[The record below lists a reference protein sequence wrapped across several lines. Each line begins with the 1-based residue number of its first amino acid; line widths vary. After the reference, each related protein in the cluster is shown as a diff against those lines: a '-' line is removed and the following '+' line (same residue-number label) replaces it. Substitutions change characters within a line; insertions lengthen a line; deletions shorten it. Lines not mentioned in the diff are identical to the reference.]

1 MPQAL
6 RLATPGEAGY
16 RTLSLTNSGEQ
27 STELAEFRGVREDG
41 RVAGVADTEPG
52 SGTAGFF
59 AADAGVGRDMAAV
72 DWAATPLGPPGSWPQ
87 SLQTAV
93 GILLS
98 SRFPMWMAWGPR
110 LTFFCNAAYRR
121 DTLGR
126 KYPWALGRPASEVWE
141 EIWDDIGPRIDSV
154 LATATATW
162 DEGLLLF
169 LERSGYPEETYHTFS
184 YSPLR
189 DDDDAVVGM
198 LCVVSEDTERVIG
211 ERRMATLRDLG
222 SDLSVVRTEQESLE
236 FAGRQLDLNRED
248 LPFTLTYLF
257 DDEGATARLAA
268 TTGIAAGHPAAPA
281 TVTVGDPDAGWPV
294 AALLRGEPALVD
306 LKGTRFA
313 GLPGGAWSE
322 PPVQALVAPL
332 VQQGGTPYGF
342 LVAALNRY
350 RALDEGYRAFIGLV
364 AAHLAAQVASARSYH
379 AQQRRAEELAELD
392 RAKTTFFS
400 NISHEFR
407 TPLTLI
413 MGPVQELR
421 RLLAGAEPR
430 VREELEVIHR
440 NARRLGRL
448 VNTLL
453 DFSRIEAG
461 RMQASYEPAD
471 IAQLTAELA
480 SVFRSAVDRA
490 GLTFEVDCPPLPEP
504 VYLDRGMWEKVVL
517 NLLSNALKFTFDGSI
532 RVAVRAAGGDA
543 VVTVADTGV
552 GVPEQEMPRLFER
565 FHRIENT
572 RSRSNEGSGIGL
584 ALVQELVQL
593 HGGTITA
600 SSTEGTGTVF
610 TIRLPFGPAHLP
622 AGALVPAGSAATI
635 SATADPFV
643 QEALRWVP
651 GTAQGGDGGTAPR
664 PAPESVTPGSD
675 AVLAAQLGHGLP
687 ARVLVADDNADMR
700 DYLARLLRAAG
711 YQVAT
716 VTDGQ
721 AALDAVRADAVDLV
735 ISDVMMPRLDGLG
748 LVAALRADARTA
760 AVPVLL
766 LSARAGQESSVEGLR
781 AGADDYLVKPFSAVD
796 LLARV
801 RSNLEMARFRNRE
814 SQFRRTLIDSLQ
826 EGFFVTD
833 EEGTILEANQ
843 AFLTLVGYGP
853 DGFPY
858 RWPHPWVPDPVA
870 DPDGAAAMARA
881 YAEYT
886 RNGGGRYTVPA
897 RHRDGHTV
905 WLACSS
911 ASVPSPDGPGC
922 LFVGTAR
929 DVTAERLAGQRE
941 ATLAG
946 FAAAL
951 AAAGEISEML
961 TTAAREIAAAVRAS
975 QVTTALWSSDGSRAI
990 TRWPPSAQAQGA
1002 SAAVIG
1008 ALDAIRH
1015 ELAAS
1020 VAVLPGDE
1028 GARLLAAPLDGTRS
1042 SAITAEFPGGAPVS
1056 AEARELFSI
1065 LTSHLAQVLAKA
1077 RDYEQAR
1084 AVALTLQHAILAPT
1098 ELPHGFAARYTPA
1111 VPPLEVGG
1119 DWYDV
1124 VPLPGQRIGIV
1135 VGDCVG
1141 RGLPAAAVMGQ
1152 LRSASQAVLLRA
1164 SGPAEALSDLDT
1176 FASRIPGAECTTVFC
1191 AIIDPAAG
1199 TVTYSCAGHPPP
1211 ILVTASGEHELLE
1224 QALSLP
1230 LGMLPADWRR
1240 GQATAT
1246 LPPGA
1251 TLLLYT
1257 DGLVERRNQSLDKG
1271 IEAAAVT
1278 TAQRA
1283 RDHPDQVADHVMST
1297 MTPAAGYDDDV
1308 AVLIYRHPPAPLT
1321 VQVAADDPSC
1331 LALLRAR
1338 LRQWLPAAGI
1348 GAAEATDLMIAAG
1361 EAAANAVE
1369 HATSGRPA
1377 AAPRVQ
1383 ITLTASAAR
1392 DAIRLTVADTG
1403 TWRPPPADREP
1414 PAPDTRGHGII
1425 FMHALMDDVNIDSSP
1440 HGTTVTLTKDL
1451 KP

>member
-1 MPQAL
+1 VAL
-6 RLATPGEAGY
+6 A
-16 RTLSLTNSGEQ
+16 
-27 STELAEFRGVREDG
+27 
-41 RVAGVADTEPG
+41 ADAEPG
-52 SGTAGFF
+52 SEATGAF
-59 AADAGVGRDMAAV
+59 AADEEVGRDLAAV
-72 DWAATPLGPPGSWPQ
+72 DWAATPLGLPESWPQ
-87 SLQTAV
+87 SLRTAV
-93 GILLS
+93 DILLS
-98 SRFPMWMAWGPR
+98 SRFSMWMAWGPR

-121 DTLGR
+121 NTLGR

-141 EIWDDIGPRIDSV
+141 EIWDDIGPRIDTV
-154 LATATATW
+154 LATGKATW
-162 DEGLLLF
+162 DEALLLF

-189 DDDDAVVGM
+189 DDAGAVVGM
-198 LCVVSEDTERVIG
+198 LCVVSEDTERVVG

-222 SDLSVVRTEQESLE
+222 SDPSVVRTEQETLE
-236 FAGRQLDLNRED
+236 FAGRQLDRNRLD

-257 DDEGATARLAA
+257 DHDHAVARLAGS
-268 TTGIAAGHPAAPA
+268 TGIAAGHPAAPA
-281 TVTVGDPDAGWPV
+281 VLAPEDPDPGWPV
-294 AALLRGEPALVD
+294 AALLRGESALVD
-306 LKGTRFA
+306 LDQARFP
-313 GLPGGAWSE
+313 GLPAGAWSE
-322 PPVQALVAPL
+322 PPVQALLAPL
-332 VQQGGTPYGF
+332 AQQGGAPYGF

-350 RALDEGYRAFIGLV
+350 RPLEEDYRAFAGLV
-364 AAHLAAQVASARSYH
+364 AGHLAAGIAGARSYQH
-379 AQQRRAEELAELD
+379 QQRRAEELAELD

-400 NISHEFR
+400 NVSHEFR

-413 MGPVQELR
+413 MGPVQELQ
-421 RLLAGAEPR
+421 RLLMDADPQ
-430 VREELEVIHR
+430 VREELAVISR
-440 NARRLGRL
+440 NGLRLGRL

-471 IAQLTAELA
+471 IAQVTAELA
-480 SVFRSAVDRA
+480 SVFRSAIDRA
-490 GLTFEVDCPPLPEP
+490 GLAFEVDCPPLPEP
-504 VYLDRGMWEKVVL
+504 VYLDPGMWEKVVL
-517 NLLSNALKFTFDGSI
+517 NLLSNALKFTFDGRI
-532 RVAVRAAGGDA
+532 RISARAEGGQAVI
-543 VVTVADTGV
+543 TVADTGI

-565 FHRIENT
+565 FHRIENA

-600 SSTEGTGTVF
+600 ASTEGEGTTF
-610 TIRLPFGPAHLP
+610 TIRLPSGHAHLP
-622 AGALVPAGSAATI
+622 AGALVPVGHATTV

-643 QEALRWVP
+643 QEALRWLP
-651 GTAQGGDGGTAPR
+651 GTLQDGDDGTGTPPMPAEIASGGATDPL
-664 PAPESVTPGSD
+664 PQPG
-675 AVLAAQLGHGLP
+675 HPLP

-700 DYLARLLRAAG
+700 EYLARLLRTAG
-711 YQVAT
+711 YQVTT

-721 AALDAVRADAVDLV
+721 AALDAVRAAIPDLV

-748 LVAALRADARTA
+748 LVTALRADARTA

-766 LSARAGQESSVEGLR
+766 LSARAGQEASVEGLR
-781 AGADDYLVKPFSAVD
+781 AGADDYLVKPFSAVE

-801 RSNLEMARFRNRE
+801 RSNLGMARFRNRE

-843 AFLTLVGYGP
+843 AFLALVGYSP
-853 DGFPY
+853 DGLPF
-858 RWPHPWVPDPVA
+858 RWPHPWIPDPGA
-870 DPDGAAAMARA
+870 DPDGWALTARA
-881 YAEYT
+881 FTDYQ
-886 RNGGGRYTVPA
+886 RHGGGRYTIQV
-897 RHRDGHTV
+897 RHRDGRAV

-911 ASVPSPDGPGC
+911 ASLPSPDGRGR
-922 LFVGTAR
+922 LFVGTTR

-951 AAAGEISEML
+951 AASGEISELL
-961 TTAAREIAAAVRAS
+961 TTAAREIAAAVHAS
-975 QVTTALWSSDGSRAI
+975 QVTTALWSSDDKPAVTG
-990 TRWPPSAQAQGA
+990 WPRLAPGQGA
-1002 SAAVIG
+1002 SAAVTG
-1008 ALDAIRH
+1008 ALDDIRH
-1015 ELAAS
+1015 QPAAS

-1028 GARLLAAPLDGTRS
+1028 GTSLLAAPLDGTGS
-1042 SAITAEFPGGAPVS
+1042 SAIAAEFPAGRLLS
-1056 AEARELFSI
+1056 AEVRELFSV

-1084 AVALTLQHAILAPT
+1084 AVALTLQHAILGPT

-1124 VPLPGQRIGIV
+1124 IPLPGQRTGV
-1135 VGDCVG
+1135 VAGDCVG

-1164 SGPAEALSDLDT
+1164 PGPAEALTDLDT
-1176 FASRIPGAECTTVFC
+1176 FASRIPGAECASVFC
-1191 AIIDPAAG
+1191 AILDPAAG

-1211 ILVTASGEHELLE
+1211 ILVTDGASYQLLD
-1224 QALSLP
+1224 QARSLP
-1230 LGMLPADWRR
+1230 LAMLPDDWRR
-1240 GQATAT
+1240 TQATAT

-1251 TLLLYT
+1251 TLMLYT

-1271 IEAAAVT
+1271 IDAAAVT
-1278 TAQRA
+1278 VAEHAQ
-1283 RDHPDQVADHVMST
+1283 DHPDEVADRVMSA
-1297 MTPAAGYDDDV
+1297 MTPAAGYEDDV

-1321 VQVAADDPSC
+1321 AQITADEPSG
-1331 LALLRAR
+1331 LALLRAK

-1348 GAAEATDLMIAAG
+1348 GSREATDIMIAAG
-1361 EAAANAVE
+1361 EATGNAVE
-1369 HATSGRPA
+1369 HGTADRPA
-1377 AAPRVQ
+1377 GAAPVQ
-1383 ITLTASAAR
+1383 ISLTARAAHNM
-1392 DAIRLTVADTG
+1392 IQLTITDTG
-1403 TWRPPPADREP
+1403 SWRSPPADREQP
-1414 PAPDTRGHGII
+1414 GPGTRGHGII
-1425 FMHALMDDVNIDSSP
+1425 FMHALMDDVTIHPSE

>member
-1 MPQAL
+1 MAL
-6 RLATPGEAGY
+6 T
-16 RTLSLTNSGEQ
+16 
-27 STELAEFRGVREDG
+27 
-41 RVAGVADTEPG
+41 ADAEPG
-52 SGTAGFF
+52 SGAAGLF
-59 AADAGVGRDMAAV
+59 AADEEVGRDLAAV
-72 DWAATPLGPPGSWPQ
+72 DWAATPLGLPGSWPQ

-93 GILLS
+93 DILLS
-98 SRFPMWMAWGPR
+98 SRFSMWMAWGAQ

-121 DTLGR
+121 HTLGR
-126 KYPWALGRPASEVWE
+126 KYPWALGRPASEVWA
-141 EIWDDIGPRIDSV
+141 EIWDDIGPRIDTV
-154 LATATATW
+154 LATGKATW
-162 DEGLLLF
+162 DEALLLF
-169 LERSGYPEETYHTFS
+169 LERSGYSEESYHTFS

-189 DDDDAVVGM
+189 DDAGVVVGM

-222 SDLSVVRTEQESLE
+222 SDPSVVRTEQETLD
-236 FAGRQLDLNRED
+236 FTGRQLDRNRRD

-257 DDEGATARLAA
+257 GDDGAAARLAGS
-268 TTGIAAGHPAAPA
+268 TGIAAGRPAAPA
-281 TVTVGDPDAGWPV
+281 AVAAGDPDPVWPV
-294 AALLRGEPALVD
+294 AALLQGESALVS
-306 LKGTRFA
+306 LASARFA
-313 GLPGGAWSE
+313 GRPAGAWSE

-332 VQQGGTPYGF
+332 ARHGGRPYGF

-350 RALDEGYRAFIGLV
+350 RPLDEGYRAFIGLV
-364 AAHLAAQVASARSYH
+364 AGHLAAGIASARSYQD
-379 AQQRRAEELAELD
+379 QQRRAEELAELD

-421 RLLAGAEPR
+421 RQLADADPQL
-430 VREELEVIHR
+430 REELEVISR
-440 NARRLGRL
+440 NGLRLGKL
-448 VNTLL
+448 VNMLL

-471 IAQLTAELA
+471 IAQVTAELA

-490 GLTFEVDCPPLPEP
+490 GLAFKVDCPPLPEP

-517 NLLSNALKFTFDGSI
+517 NLLSNALKFTFDGSVRI
-532 RVAVRAAGGDA
+532 AVRAEGGQA
-543 VVTVADTGV
+543 VVTVADTGI
-552 GVPEQEMPRLFER
+552 GVPAREMPRLFER

-600 SSTEGTGTVF
+600 SSTEGAGTTF
-610 TIRLPFGPAHLP
+610 TIRLPFGHAHLP
-622 AGALVPAGSAATI
+622 ADALVPAGHAATV
-635 SATADPFV
+635 SASADPFV
-643 QEALRWVP
+643 QEALRWLP
-651 GTAQGGDGGTAPR
+651 GTAQDGGGTGMR
-664 PAPESVTPGSD
+664 PVHEEITPGND
-675 AVLAAQLGHGLP
+675 ADLPAQAGRALP

-700 DYLARLLRAAG
+700 EYLARLLRSAG
-711 YQVAT
+711 YQVTT

-721 AALDAVRADAVDLV
+721 AALDAVRAGAPELV

-748 LVAALRADARTA
+748 LVTALRADARTA

-766 LSARAGQESSVEGLR
+766 LSARAGQEASIEGLQS
-781 AGADDYLVKPFSAVD
+781 GADDYLVKPFSAAE
-796 LLARV
+796 LLARARASV
-801 RSNLEMARFRNRE
+801 ELARFRNRE
-814 SQFRRTLIDSLQ
+814 SQFRRTLIDALQ
-826 EGFFVTD
+826 EGFFLTD
-833 EEGTILEANQ
+833 QEGTILEANQ
-843 AFLTLVGYGP
+843 AFLVLVGYGP
-853 DGFPY
+853 DGLPF
-858 RWPHPWVPDPVA
+858 RWPHPWVPDPGA
-870 DPDGAAAMARA
+870 DPDGWAVMAQAFDDYMRS
-881 YAEYT
+881 
-886 RNGGGRYTVPA
+886 GGGRYTVPV
-897 RHRDGHTV
+897 RHRDGHTI

-911 ASVPSPDGPGC
+911 ASLPSRDGRGR

-929 DVTAERLAGQRE
+929 DVTAERLAAQRE

-961 TTAAREIAAAVRAS
+961 TTAAREIAAAVHAS
-975 QVTTALWSSDGSRAI
+975 QVTTALWSSDDNPAI
-990 TRWPPSAQAQGA
+990 TGWPRPAPGQGA
-1002 SAAVIG
+1002 SAAVTG
-1008 ALDAIRH
+1008 ALDVVRH
-1015 ELAAS
+1015 QPAAS

-1028 GARLLAAPLDGTRS
+1028 GACLLAAPLDGTGS
-1042 SAITAEFPGGAPVS
+1042 SAIAAEFPAGRPVS
-1056 AEARELFSI
+1056 TEVRELFSV

-1077 RDYEQAR
+1077 RDYEQTR

-1124 VPLPGQRIGIV
+1124 IPLPGQRTGV
-1135 VGDCVG
+1135 VAGDCVG

-1164 SGPAEALSDLDT
+1164 PGPAEALADLDT

-1191 AIIDPAAG
+1191 AILDPAAG

-1211 ILVTASGEHELLE
+1211 ILVTAGEDHHLLD
-1224 QALSLP
+1224 QARSLP
-1230 LGMLPADWRR
+1230 LAMLPADWRR
-1240 GQATAT
+1240 RQATAT

-1251 TLLLYT
+1251 TLMLYT

-1271 IEAAAVT
+1271 IDAAAVT
-1278 TAQRA
+1278 VAEHAQ
-1283 RDHPDQVADHVMST
+1283 DHPDDVADHVMSA
-1297 MTPAAGYDDDV
+1297 MTPAAGYEDDV

-1321 VQVAADDPSC
+1321 VQVPADDPSC
-1331 LALLRAR
+1331 LALLRAK

-1348 GAAEATDLMIAAG
+1348 GSREATDIMIAAG
-1361 EAAANAVE
+1361 EAAANSFE
-1369 HATSGRPA
+1369 HATAGRPA
-1377 AAPRVQ
+1377 GAAPVQ
-1383 ITLTASAAR
+1383 ITLTARAAH
-1392 DAIRLTVADTG
+1392 AMVQLTVADTG
-1403 TWRPPPADREP
+1403 SWRSPPADREQ
-1414 PAPDTRGHGII
+1414 PAPGTRGHGLI
-1425 FMHALMDDVNIDSSP
+1425 FMHALMDDVTIEPSA

>member
-1 MPQAL
+1 MGRA
-6 RLATPGEAGY
+6 AD
-16 RTLSLTNSGEQ
+16 
-27 STELAEFRGVREDG
+27 AES
-41 RVAGVADTEPG
+41 G
-52 SGTAGFF
+52 SGAAGLF
-59 AADAGVGRDMAAV
+59 AADEEVGSHLAAV
-72 DWAATPLGPPGSWPQ
+72 DWAATPLGLPGSWPQ

-93 GILLS
+93 DILLS
-98 SRFPMWMAWGPR
+98 SRFPMWMAWGPQ

-126 KYPWALGRPASEVWE
+126 KYPWALGRPASEVWA
-141 EIWDDIGPRIDSV
+141 EIWDDIGPRIETV
-154 LATATATW
+154 LATAKATW
-162 DEGLLLF
+162 DEALLLF

-189 DDDDAVVGM
+189 DDAGAVVGM
-198 LCVVSEDTERVIG
+198 LCVVSEDTERAIG

-222 SDLSVVRTEQESLE
+222 SDPSVVRTEQETLE
-236 FAGRQLDLNRED
+236 FAGRQLDRNRQD

-257 DDEGATARLAA
+257 DNDGATARLAGS
-268 TTGIAAGHPAAPA
+268 TGIAAAHPAAPA
-281 TVTVGDPDAGWPV
+281 ALAAGDPDPVWPV
-294 AALLRGEPALVD
+294 ASLLRGEPALVSLD
-306 LKGTRFA
+306 SARFA
-313 GLPGGAWSE
+313 GLPAGAWSE
-322 PPVQALVAPL
+322 PPVQALIAPL
-332 VQQGGTPYGF
+332 AQQGGAPYGF

-350 RALDEGYRAFIGLV
+350 RPLDEGYRAFVGLV
-364 AAHLAAQVASARSYH
+364 AGHLAAGIASARSYQD
-379 AQQRRAEELAELD
+379 QQRRAEELAELD

-413 MGPVQELR
+413 MGPVQELQ
-421 RLLAGAEPR
+421 RLLADAGPQ
-430 VREELEVIHR
+430 VREELEVINR
-440 NARRLGRL
+440 NGLRLGKL

-471 IAQLTAELA
+471 IAQVTAELA

-490 GLTFEVDCPPLPEP
+490 GLAFEVDCPPLPEP

-532 RVAVRAAGGDA
+532 RIAVRAEGGQA
-543 VVTVADTGV
+543 VVTVADTGI

-600 SSTEGTGTVF
+600 SSTEGAGTTF
-610 TIRLPFGPAHLP
+610 TIRLPFGHAHLP
-622 AGALVPAGSAATI
+622 ADALVPAGHTATV

-643 QEALRWVP
+643 QEALRWLP
-651 GTAQGGDGGTAPR
+651 GTAQDGEDGTGTR
-664 PAPESVTPGSD
+664 PVHEKITPGND
-675 AVLAAQLGHGLP
+675 ADPSAQTGRALP

-700 DYLARLLRAAG
+700 EYLARLLRTAG
-711 YQVAT
+711 YQVIT

-721 AALDAVRADAVDLV
+721 AALDAVRAGAPDLV

-748 LVAALRADARTA
+748 LMAALRADARTA

-766 LSARAGQESSVEGLR
+766 LSARAGQEASIEGLR
-781 AGADDYLVKPFSAVD
+781 AGADDYLVKPFSAVE

-801 RSNLEMARFRNRE
+801 RSNLGMARFRNRE

-833 EEGTILEANQ
+833 QEGTILEANQ
-843 AFLTLVGYGP
+843 AFLALVGYSP
-853 DGFPY
+853 DGLPF
-858 RWPHPWVPDPVA
+858 RWPHPWVPDPDA
-870 DPDGAAAMARA
+870 DPDGWAVTAQAFTDYMRH
-881 YAEYT
+881 
-886 RNGGGRYTVPA
+886 GGGRYTVQV
-897 RHRDGHTV
+897 RHRDGHAV

-911 ASVPSPDGPGC
+911 ASLPSPDGRGR

-961 TTAAREIAAAVRAS
+961 TTAAREIAAAVHAS
-975 QVTTALWSSDGSRAI
+975 QVTTALWSSDDNPAI
-990 TRWPPSAQAQGA
+990 TGWPRPAPGQGA
-1002 SAAVIG
+1002 FAAVTG

-1015 ELAAS
+1015 QPAAS

-1028 GARLLAAPLDGTRS
+1028 GACLLAAPLDGTGS
-1042 SAITAEFPGGAPVS
+1042 SAIAAEFPAGGPVS
-1056 AEARELFSI
+1056 AEVRELFSI

-1124 VPLPGQRIGIV
+1124 VPLPGQLIGV
-1135 VGDCVG
+1135 VAGDCVG

-1164 SGPAEALSDLDT
+1164 PGPAEALTDLDT
-1176 FASRIPGAECTTVFC
+1176 FASRIPGADCTTVFC

-1211 ILVTASGEHELLE
+1211 ILVTAGGDYHLLD
-1224 QALSLP
+1224 QARSLP
-1230 LGMLPADWRR
+1230 LGMLPAGWQRS
-1240 GQATAT
+1240 QATAT

-1251 TLLLYT
+1251 TLMLYT
-1257 DGLVERRNQSLDKG
+1257 DGLVERRNQPLDKG
-1271 IEAAAVT
+1271 IDAAAVT
-1278 TAQRA
+1278 MAEHAQ
-1283 RDHPDQVADHVMST
+1283 DHPDRVADHVMSA

-1321 VQVAADDPSC
+1321 VQVSADDPSC

-1348 GAAEATDLMIAAG
+1348 GAPEANDIMIAAG

-1369 HATSGRPA
+1369 HAIAGRPA
-1377 AAPRVQ
+1377 DAAPVQ
-1383 ITLTASAAR
+1383 ITLTARAAR
-1392 DAIRLTVADTG
+1392 TMVQLTVADTG
-1403 TWRPPPADREP
+1403 SWRSPPADREQ
-1414 PAPDTRGHGII
+1414 AALGTRGHGVI
-1425 FMHALMDDVNIDSSP
+1425 FMHTLMDDVTIDPSA